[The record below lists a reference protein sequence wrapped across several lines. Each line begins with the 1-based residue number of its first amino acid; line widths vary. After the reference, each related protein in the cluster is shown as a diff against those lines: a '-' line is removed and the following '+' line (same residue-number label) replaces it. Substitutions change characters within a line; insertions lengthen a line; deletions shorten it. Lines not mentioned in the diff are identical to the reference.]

1 MLTRV
6 TYRYPQFHSVMFRFR
21 FQKQVGRNGNVAIT
35 SEIDLFIICGELL
48 SPKISELWQL
58 LSTGGSIYFQTFCFF
73 LNGAVVIGYW
83 QVLCCLNFVVV
94 TSIFLVLF
102 TKQSSASWWTNATG
116 WQVRHPGPSSDET
129 QWRAWTI
136 VRRKKIFQRF
146 GPNIVLELAISSE
159 IRTVRW
165 AVSRRNVTSFER
177 QNHVTESKKAKR
189 WRWIRRIPFDE
200 IFLIFF

>member
-1 MLTRV
+1 MGLV
-6 TYRYPQFHSVMFRFR
+6 NSSYV
-21 FQKQVGRNGNVAIT
+21 QVPTIPFGNVPFPLPKTGWQKWQRRHNIRNRPVHHLWWATFTKDIRAVT
-35 SEIDLFIICGELL
+35 VAVDWRINLFPNFLV
-48 SPKISELWQL
+48 
-58 LSTGGSIYFQTFCFF
+58 F
-73 LNGAVVIGYW
+73 LNGTVVIGYW

-177 QNHVTESKKAKR
+177 QNHVTESKKPKR
-189 WRWIRRIPFDE
+189 WRWIRRIPFD
-200 IFLIFF
+200 